1 MCNKNT
7 NIKRYEMIETIIQA
21 GATGA
26 VPFPDVPNLR
36 NQTDQ
41 RIVVM
46 DLEFFPDYVYARS
59 FLNTTVI
66 GTPVTEIPKIA
77 IVLYVNGEE
86 SIRRIPI
93 AKINYSQAPGVAT
106 VFEME
111 RVSFD
116 NLENVDWPKSYIQ
129 FNAAA
134 QAVQYVLP
142 IGVTYL
148 KFKSQNL

>member
-1 MCNKNT
+1 MCKLET
-7 NIKRYEMIETIIQA
+7 LIKRYELIETVILA

-41 RIVVM
+41 RIIVKDM
-46 DLEFFPDYVYARS
+46 EFFPDYVYARS

-66 GTPVTEIPKIA
+66 GTPITEMPKIA

-86 SIRRIPI
+86 SIRRSPI
-93 AKINYSQAPGVAT
+93 SKINYSQAPGVAT
-106 VFEME
+106 VFQME
-111 RVSFD
+111 RVAFE
-116 NLENVDWPKSYIQ
+116 NLENVDWPKSYFQ

-134 QAVQYVLP
+134 QGVQYIIP

>member
-1 MCNKNT
+1 MCKT
-7 NIKRYEMIETIIQA
+7 ETLIKRYEIIETIIA
-21 GATGA
+21 ANATGA

-41 RIVVM
+41 RIIVK

-86 SIRRIPI
+86 SIRRIPL

-106 VFEME
+106 VFQME
-111 RVSFD
+111 RVAFD
-116 NLENVDWPKSYIQ
+116 QLENVDWPKSYIQ

-134 QAVQYVLP
+134 SATQYVLP

-148 KFKSQNL
+148 KFKQQNL

>member
-1 MCNKNT
+1 MCKNT
-7 NIKRYEMIETIIQA
+7 IIKRYEMIETIIAA

-41 RIVVM
+41 RIVVKN
-46 DLEFFPDYVYARS
+46 LEFFPDYVYGHS

-93 AKINYSQAPGVAT
+93 GKIIYSQAPGVAT
-106 VFEME
+106 VFQME
-111 RVSFD
+111 QVAFED
-116 NLENVDWPKSYIQ
+116 LENVDWPKSYFQ

-134 QAVQYVLP
+134 QATQYVLP
-142 IGVTYL
+142 IGVTYI
-148 KFKSQNL
+148 KFKSQNG